1 MRKAFWLVP
10 LVVALV
16 AAAAAFGGNSSS
28 DRAGSTAAPASAD
41 MATIA
46 CGRTRTI
53 GVAAPITG
61 AAASLGQ
68 QQLKWARF
76 FVTRYNRTH
85 PRAKLRI
92 VTGDTQLPDTAQAIQ
107 VAERLASNSKVLAV
121 VGPAGSQEVQVSIG
135 AVPFRAISATSPVRR
150 RVRA

>member
-1 MRKAFWLVP
+1 MKRTLWLVP
-10 LVVALV
+10 LAIALA
-16 AAAAAFGGNSSS
+16 AAAAAFGGNSSPERTS
-28 DRAGSTAAPASAD
+28 STAVPGSAD
-41 MATIA
+41 KALIA

-92 VTGDTQLPDTAQAIQ
+92 VPGDTQLPDTAQAIQ
-107 VAERLASNSKVLAV
+107 VAERLSSNSRVLAV
-121 VGPAGSQEVQVSIG
+121 VGPARKLP
-135 AVPFRAISATSPVRR
+135 AASPPMS
-150 RVRA
+150 